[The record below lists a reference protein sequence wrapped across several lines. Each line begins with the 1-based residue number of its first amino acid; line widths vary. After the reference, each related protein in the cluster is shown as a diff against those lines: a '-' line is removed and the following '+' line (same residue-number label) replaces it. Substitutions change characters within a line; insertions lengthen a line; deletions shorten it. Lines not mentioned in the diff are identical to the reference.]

1 MGSTISGP
9 PSVLHKMKSFGPKS
23 KFSNKRFPRSHGENY
38 VLSSNIVQ
46 QRYSLVGIH
55 IVKLYYHSGSVD
67 KLYSNQTV

>member
-38 VLSSNIVQ
+38 LCTFVNIVQ
-46 QRYSLVGIH
+46 ELIKVQLGR
-55 IVKLYYHSGSVD
+55 HS
-67 KLYSNQTV
+67 YC